1 MKSTKLATNRKLV
14 QYTYACLV
22 FREIDKL
29 EDILDKNGKFL
40 GLDYY
45 RFLLFLRIEFEKNED
60 DCVFDLDG
68 MLKGNHI
75 DLGLYPGEI
84 CFLFKKM
91 RTNDNKPT
99 ALLFLANER
108 GDKIL
113 EIKKSFKFTT
123 EKYFVRKYKLIKGAS
138 CDEFNLIYKN

>member
-1 MKSTKLATNRKLV
+1 V
-14 QYTYACLV
+14 
-22 FREIDKL
+22 
-29 EDILDKNGKFL
+29 DILDRNGKFL
-40 GLDYY
+40 GLDYH

-75 DLGLYPGEI
+75 DIGLYPGEI

-91 RTNDNKPT
+91 RSKDNKPT
-99 ALLFLANER
+99 ALLFLANKR

-113 EIKKSFKFTT
+113 EIKKSLKFTT
-123 EKYFVRKYKLIKGAS
+123 EKYFIRKYKIIQGAS
-138 CDEFNLIYKN
+138 CEEFNLIFKN